1 MKKRLSI
8 LLIALAIV
16 CGCEST
22 DTTKRVGDI
31 TMAYW
36 TYGEGYPL
44 VMIMGFSGTMDMWDP
59 TIITELSARYQVIVF
74 DNRGMGKTSAGTREF
89 TIEQFADDTA
99 GLMSALGMEQAHVL
113 GWSMGTEIAQEL
125 VLRHP
130 EKVNRLVLY
139 AADCGGNEAVQP
151 SDDVVRKMFDKSGTE
166 EEQAYRMFETLFPE
180 DWLIRNRD
188 YIFDL
193 FAGMVKESTSEENIQ
208 KQWLAYQQWGG
219 CYDRLPL
226 IQCPTLLITGDQ
238 DINTPTVNSPIMAGQ
253 IPDVNLVMI
262 EGGGHGAMY
271 QYPQRFAAD
280 VLVFLGSK

>member
-1 MKKRLSI
+1 MKKI
-8 LLIALAIV
+8 LFLPLLVLAIV

-22 DTTKRVGDI
+22 DNPKRVDDI

-36 TYGEGYPL
+36 TYGAGYPL

-59 TIITELSARYQVIVF
+59 TVITELSARYQVIVF
-74 DNRGMGKTSAGTREF
+74 DNRGMGKTTAGTRDF

-99 GLMSALGMEQAHVL
+99 GLISALGIEQAHVL

-139 AADCGGNEAVQP
+139 AADCGGQKAVQP
-151 SDDVVRKMFDKSGTE
+151 SDEVVRKMFDKSGTQ

-188 YIFDL
+188 YIFTL
-193 FAGMVKESTSEENIQ
+193 F
-208 KQWLAYQQWGG
+208 
-219 CYDRLPL
+219 
-226 IQCPTLLITGDQ
+226 
-238 DINTPTVNSPIMAGQ
+238 
-253 IPDVNLVMI
+253 
-262 EGGGHGAMY
+262 
-271 QYPQRFAAD
+271 
-280 VLVFLGSK
+280 

>member
-1 MKKRLSI
+1 MP
-8 LLIALAIV
+8 LLALAIV

-22 DTTKRVGDI
+22 DNKKRVEDI

-59 TIITELSARYQVIVF
+59 TVITELSARYRVIVF

-89 TIEQFADDTA
+89 SIEQFADDTA
-99 GLMSALGMEQAHVL
+99 GLMSALGLEQAHVL
-113 GWSMGTEIAQEL
+113 GWSMGTGIAQEL

-139 AADCGGNEAVQP
+139 AADCGGNEAVP
-151 SDDVVRKMFDKSGTE
+151 PGDDVVRKMFDKSGTE
-166 EEQAYRMFETLFPE
+166 EEQAYRMFATLFPE

-193 FAGMVKESTSEENIQ
+193 FAGMVRESSSEDSIQ
-208 KQWLAYQQWGG
+208 KQWAAYQHWGG
-219 CYDRLPL
+219 SYDRLPR
-226 IQCPTLLITGDQ
+226 IQSPTLLITGDQ
-238 DINTPTVNSPIMAGQ
+238 DINTPTANSPIMARQ
-253 IPDVNLVMI
+253 IPGVKLVMI
-262 EGGGHGAMY
+262 EGGGHGVMY
-271 QYPQRFAAD
+271 QYPRRFAAD
-280 VLVFLGSK
+280 VSAFLGTK